1 MVNLKIRKRIH
12 EKFKLSYDTVT
23 NDKNV
28 ILEKFND
35 FFVDISKNLA
45 RKIPDVDTYYR
56 QYLGE
61 RIIQSI
67 FLEIVTTEE
76 INKIVGSLKKRSA
89 GI

>member
-1 MVNLKIRKRIH
+1 MVNLKISNRIH
-12 EKFKLSYDTVT
+12 AKFKLSYDTVT

-28 ILEKFND
+28 ISEKFND

-45 RKIPDVDTYYR
+45 RKIPDVDTNYR

-61 RIIQSI
+61 RMIQSI